1 MRTLLRVG
9 GIAGML
15 AGALALALAPRAGLM
30 VIACLVA
37 AGLAVGLAVA
47 KWLPRTWYGRQFGA
61 GLRAGLIACVI
72 AVPATLLGLLNGA
85 PHDAATLAARTVILA
100 SPLGAAADAGWVAAD
115 VVTVIAAAL
124 AALALAALT
133 ARIFAG
139 SKGTRFVTAVTRAR
153 EASKPLRE
161 EGVFARALS
170 RRTAVPLAPVASGP
184 ADPRLLERPT
194 GAHPLAPHGAAPRRT
209 LAPVTPPEGIAGTSG
224 DFDDRRFPAPA
235 PMPADVPAPPR
246 RNVAPAPRALP
257 PAAEPEPAIS
267 AAPTAPAPA
276 PVPVPAPD
284 RASVAAQG
292 AGAPALKRRG
302 GGRPAPSRLTPEMLE
317 ALAVF
322 ARETEED
329 DGAEEE
335 TGNGT
340 SASDARQPVESS
352 YLNDPAPVA
361 PKRKR
366 KKNATRDW
374 IC

>member
-1 MRTLLRVG
+1 MRTLLRIG

-15 AGALALALAPRAGLM
+15 AGALALALAPRAGLA
-30 VIACLVA
+30 VVVCVA
-37 AGLAVGLAVA
+37 AAGPGVGLAMA
-47 KWLPRTWYGRQFGA
+47 KWLPRTWYGRQLGA

-72 AVPATLLGLLNGA
+72 AAPATLIALLSA
-85 PHDAATLAARTVILA
+85 TPHDAATLAVRTRILA
-100 SPLGAAADAGWVAAD
+100 SPLGSVAGSGWVAAD
-115 VVTVIAAAL
+115 VAAVIGAAL
-124 AALALAALT
+124 AALALSSLT

-139 SKGTRFVTAVTRAR
+139 SKSTRFVSAVARAR
-153 EASKPLRE
+153 EASQPLRE
-161 EGVFARALS
+161 EGVFMHALA
-170 RRTAVPLAPVASGP
+170 RRTAVPLATATGAPAS
-184 ADPRLLERPT
+184 PRLLDRST
-194 GAHPLAPHGAAPRRT
+194 GAQPIAPYGPAPRRT

-224 DFDDRRFPAPA
+224 DFERRFPTPVA
-235 PMPADVPAPPR
+235 ADVPVPPR
-246 RNVAPAPRALP
+246 RAAPAARALP
-257 PAAEPEPAIS
+257 PDPEPAIS

-276 PVPVPAPD
+276 PASSPAPAPD
-284 RASVAAQG
+284 RVPAAAQG

-329 DGAEEE
+329 DGVEEGGE
-335 TGNGT
+335 GKSG
-340 SASDARQPVESS
+340 AAARQPVESA
-352 YLNDPAPVA
+352 YLNEPAPVA